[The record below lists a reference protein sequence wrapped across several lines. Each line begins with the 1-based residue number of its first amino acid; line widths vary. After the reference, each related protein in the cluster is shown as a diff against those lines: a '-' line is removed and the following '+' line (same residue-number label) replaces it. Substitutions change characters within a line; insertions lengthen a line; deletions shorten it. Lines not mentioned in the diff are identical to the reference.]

1 MALNTDTIG
10 CVLIYN
16 PVAFMG
22 VSKRWDK
29 QAYKAIS
36 DYNGNSYPNPTPLE
50 IETFALS
57 TSFDKFTLI
66 TKYIHNHAVARKM
79 GMLLLK
85 NEIFDKLELLA
96 TIKLNNNTKSLLE
109 ASSSMLRKY
118 VSVYGFDYM
127 HTFVSGSLPSCYYQ
141 LEKWNTSIHPRYLL
155 PILTKKEIIKLY
167 ANYKHLSD
175 VFGLTYIESLKKLTL
190 SKLKLV
196 IELSKRCK
204 MGILLKLMTKSCID
218 IISIIVNTQHNIE
231 LDYDHIGFSSDI
243 TIHSYMY
250 TYVADIPPMHAFII
264 RQKIPRLAG
273 VYEAEFNIAINS
285 IDYFMDA
292 VVNNN
297 ELIMERF
304 NAMVDIIA
312 PYLLKKS
319 YKSLFAFIHKYNL
332 KPLAEKLTLRGFMRI
347 IPKTKWCKNI
357 QLYEQ
362 MIITAISTDDIY
374 NHHIITCIILNHII
388 DNGLSDELRDSLQ
401 AYADMTKNCFCRI
414 RLLLDD
420 IIAVGKDN
428 DNKQEKYIKI
438 ASDHGVYIYN
448 K

>member
-1 MALNTDTIG
+1 MALNIDTIG

-22 VSKRWDK
+22 VSKQWDK
-29 QAYKAIS
+29 QAYRAIGS
-36 DYNGNSYPNPTPLE
+36 YNGDNYPNPTTLE

-57 TSFDKFTLI
+57 TSFDKFTLS
-66 TKYIHNHAVARKM
+66 TKYIHDHALARKI

-96 TIKLNNNTKSLLE
+96 TIKLNINKSLLE
-109 ASSSMLRKY
+109 ASGSMLRKY
-118 VSVYGFDYM
+118 VSIYGFDYM
-127 HTFVSGSLPSCYYQ
+127 HTFVAGSLPSCYYQ
-141 LEKWNTSIHPRYLL
+141 LEKWNTHIHPRYLL
-155 PILTKKEIIKLY
+155 PILTKKEITKLY

-190 SKLKLV
+190 GKLKLV

-204 MGILLKLMTKSCID
+204 MGILLKLMIKSCID
-218 IISIIVNTQHNIE
+218 IINTIVDTQHNIE
-231 LDYDHIGFSSDI
+231 LDYDHIGFCSNISL
-243 TIHSYMY
+243 HVYMY
-250 TYVADIPPMHAFII
+250 TYVADIPPMHAYII

-285 IDYFMDA
+285 IDYFMYA
-292 VVNNN
+292 VINNT
-297 ELIMERF
+297 ESIMERF

-332 KPLAEKLTLRGFMRI
+332 KPLAEKLTLRGFMQM
-347 IPKTKWCKNI
+347 IPRTKWCKNT

-374 NHHIITCIILNHII
+374 NHHMVACIILNHII
-388 DNGLSDELRDSLQ
+388 DKGLSDELRGSLQ

-420 IIAVGKDN
+420 IIAVGKDD
-428 DNKQEKYIKI
+428 DNKQAKYAKI
-438 ASDHGVYIYN
+438 ANDHGVYIHT